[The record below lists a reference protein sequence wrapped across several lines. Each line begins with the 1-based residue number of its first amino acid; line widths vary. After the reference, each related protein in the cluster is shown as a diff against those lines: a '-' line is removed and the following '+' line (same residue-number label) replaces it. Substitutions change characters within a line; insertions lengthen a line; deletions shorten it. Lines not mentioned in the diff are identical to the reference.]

1 VQKMTDN
8 KVVAIIP
15 ARGGSKRIPNK
26 NIKLFAGQPIISYS
40 IRVAQKTKLFDRVI
54 VSTDSLEIAAVAR
67 EYGAEVPFFR
77 PAELANDFAGTAE
90 VVCHAIEW
98 LAQDGKRPDFICCI
112 YATAPFIQ
120 ASYLKKGYDKIVS
133 SGATS
138 VFSVTTYPYPIYRSM
153 KITEKDR
160 IKMIWPEYA
169 NFRSQDLPEA
179 YHDAGQFYWANTA
192 KYMKEKA
199 LFAKDSL
206 PIILPRYLVQDID
219 TAEDWETAEM
229 MFATMQAKTES
240 KKIDGSVHQG

>member
-1 VQKMTDN
+1 MS
-8 KVVAIIP
+8 VAIIP

-40 IRVAQKTKLFDRVI
+40 IRVAQETKLFDRII
-54 VSTDSLEIAAVAR
+54 VSTDTPEIASIAR

-98 LAQDGKRPDFICCI
+98 FAQEGMQLEFICCI

-120 ASYLKKGYDKIVS
+120 ASYLKQGYEALVAS
-133 SGATS
+133 NATS
-138 VFSVTTYPYPIYRSM
+138 VFSVTTYPYPIYRSL
-153 KITEKDR
+153 KITEEGR
-160 IKMIWPEYA
+160 IKMIWPDYE
-169 NFRSQDLPEA
+169 NIRSQDLSEA
-179 YHDAGQFYWANTA
+179 YHDAGQFYWVNT
-192 KYMKEKA
+192 KNFMQEKA

-206 PIILPRYLVQDID
+206 PVILPRYLVQDID

-229 MFATMQAKTES
+229 MFAAIKAKTES
-240 KKIDGSVHQG
+240 QCK

>member
-1 VQKMTDN
+1 MISN

-26 NIKLFAGQPIISYS
+26 NIKLFDGQPIISYS
-40 IRVAQKTKLFDRVI
+40 VRVAQETGLFDRVI
-54 VSTDSLEIAAVAR
+54 VSTDSLEIADIAR
-67 EYGAEVPFFR
+67 ECGAEVPFLR
-77 PAELANDFAGTAE
+77 PVELASDFAGTAE

-98 LAQDGKRPDFICCI
+98 LAQEGTQPEFICCI

-120 ASYLKKGYDKIVS
+120 ASYLRQGYDKLVS

-138 VFSVTTYPYPIYRSM
+138 VFSVTTYPYSIYRSL
-153 KITEKDR
+153 KITDEDR
-160 IKMIWPEYA
+160 IKMILPEYE

-179 YHDAGQFYWANTA
+179 YHDAGQFYWANTN
-192 KYMKEKA
+192 KFMKEKS

-206 PIILPRYLVQDID
+206 PVILPRYYVQDID

-229 MFATMQAKTES
+229 MFATMKAKTES
-240 KKIDGSVHQG
+240 KNK

>member
-1 VQKMTDN
+1 MINN

-15 ARGGSKRIPNK
+15 ARGGSKRISNK
-26 NIKLFAGQPIISYS
+26 NIKLFSGQPIISYS
-40 IRVAQKTKLFDRVI
+40 IRVAQETGLFDRVI
-54 VSTDSLEIAAVAR
+54 VSTDSLEIAAIAR
-67 EYGAEVPFFR
+67 EYGAEVPFLR
-77 PAELANDFAGTAE
+77 PAELADDFTGTAE

-98 LAQDGKRPDFICCI
+98 FMKEGMQPEFICCI

-120 ASYLKKGYDKIVS
+120 ASYLKEGYGKLVS
-133 SGATS
+133 SNATS
-138 VFSVTTYPYPIYRSM
+138 VFSVTTYPYPIYRSL

-179 YHDAGQFYWANTA
+179 YHDAGQFYWANTN
-192 KYMKEKA
+192 KFMKEKA

-206 PIILPRYLVQDID
+206 PVILPRYLVQDID

-229 MFATMQAKTES
+229 MFAMMKAKTES
-240 KKIDGSVHQG
+240 KNK